1 MKKKILYI
9 AEAFGGGVFT
19 YFTELANA
27 VAEEYEVLIAYAKR
41 AETPENFERF
51 FRPDIRFVEILNF
64 QRSVNPLQ
72 DFKAMQEIR
81 HLVRE
86 YGPDIIH
93 LHSSK
98 AGFCGRMAINCK
110 KHRVYYTPHG
120 YAFLKQDD
128 SALKRKIYFL
138 AEKVLSTSH
147 AKVIGVSKGEY
158 EEALKLTKNAMYI
171 NNGID
176 IAKIPKG
183 GKKEFDR
190 EHPVICTLG
199 RISFPKNPSM
209 FNRIAE
215 SFPEWKFIWIGD
227 GDLRSE
233 LTASNIEITGWMDR
247 EEATE
252 QLARA
257 DVFLIPSLWEGLP
270 VALLEAMY
278 QEKLCIASRVIG
290 NRDVMINGENG
301 FLADRYEDY
310 VRILKDVSSGKIPVE
325 KIQKRAK
332 QDVVESYSTT
342 KMCGEYLR
350 VYRED
355 TK

>member
-1 MKKKILYI
+1 M
-9 AEAFGGGVFT
+9 
-19 YFTELANA
+19 
-27 VAEEYEVLIAYAKR
+27 
-41 AETPENFERF
+41 
-51 FRPDIRFVEILNF
+51 
-64 QRSVNPLQ
+64 
-72 DFKAMQEIR
+72 
-81 HLVRE
+81 RE
-86 YGPDIIH
+86 YDPDIIH

-138 AEKVLSTSH
+138 AEKVLSMSH

-176 IAKIPKG
+176 ITKIPKG

-332 QDVVESYSTT
+332 QDVTESYSTT

>member
-1 MKKKILYI
+1 MTGSIRSS
-9 AEAFGGGVFT
+9 
-19 YFTELANA
+19 
-27 VAEEYEVLIAYAKR
+27 VL
-41 AETPENFERF
+41 
-51 FRPDIRFVEILNF
+51 
-64 QRSVNPLQ
+64 
-72 DFKAMQEIR
+72 
-81 HLVRE
+81 
-86 YGPDIIH
+86 
-93 LHSSK
+93 
-98 AGFCGRMAINCK
+98 
-110 KHRVYYTPHG
+110 
-120 YAFLKQDD
+120 
-128 SALKRKIYFL
+128 
-138 AEKVLSTSH
+138 
-147 AKVIGVSKGEY
+147 
-158 EEALKLTKNAMYI
+158 
-171 NNGID
+171 
-176 IAKIPKG
+176 
-183 GKKEFDR
+183 
-190 EHPVICTLG
+190 
-199 RISFPKNPSM
+199 
-209 FNRIAE
+209 
-215 SFPEWKFIWIGD
+215 
-227 GDLRSE
+227 
-233 LTASNIEITGWMDR
+233 

-332 QDVVESYSTT
+332 QDVTESYSTT

>member
-1 MKKKILYI
+1 ML
-9 AEAFGGGVFT
+9 
-19 YFTELANA
+19 
-27 VAEEYEVLIAYAKR
+27 
-41 AETPENFERF
+41 
-51 FRPDIRFVEILNF
+51 FR
-64 QRSVNPLQ
+64 S
-72 DFKAMQEIR
+72 
-81 HLVRE
+81 
-86 YGPDIIH
+86 
-93 LHSSK
+93 
-98 AGFCGRMAINCK
+98 
-110 KHRVYYTPHG
+110 
-120 YAFLKQDD
+120 
-128 SALKRKIYFL
+128 KIYFL
-138 AEKVLSTSH
+138 AEKALSMSH

-176 IAKIPKG
+176 ITKIPKG

-227 GDLRSE
+227 GDLRSA

-290 NRDVMINGENG
+290 NRDVMIDGKNG

-332 QDVVESYSTT
+332 DRKSTR
-342 KMCGEYLR
+342 LNSSHQ
-350 VYRED
+350 
-355 TK
+355 

>member
-1 MKKKILYI
+1 M
-9 AEAFGGGVFT
+9 
-19 YFTELANA
+19 
-27 VAEEYEVLIAYAKR
+27 
-41 AETPENFERF
+41 
-51 FRPDIRFVEILNF
+51 
-64 QRSVNPLQ
+64 
-72 DFKAMQEIR
+72 
-81 HLVRE
+81 
-86 YGPDIIH
+86 
-93 LHSSK
+93 
-98 AGFCGRMAINCK
+98 
-110 KHRVYYTPHG
+110 
-120 YAFLKQDD
+120 
-128 SALKRKIYFL
+128 
-138 AEKVLSTSH
+138 SH

-176 IAKIPKG
+176 ITKIPKG

-278 QEKLCIASRVIG
+278 QAKLCIASSVIG
-290 NRDVMINGENG
+290 NRDVMIDGKNG

-310 VRILKDVSSGKIPVE
+310 VRILKNISNGKIPVE
-325 KIQKRAK
+325 EIQKRAK
-332 QDVVESYSTT
+332 QDVIESYSTT

>member
-1 MKKKILYI
+1 
-9 AEAFGGGVFT
+9 
-19 YFTELANA
+19 
-27 VAEEYEVLIAYAKR
+27 
-41 AETPENFERF
+41 
-51 FRPDIRFVEILNF
+51 
-64 QRSVNPLQ
+64 
-72 DFKAMQEIR
+72 
-81 HLVRE
+81 
-86 YGPDIIH
+86 
-93 LHSSK
+93 
-98 AGFCGRMAINCK
+98 
-110 KHRVYYTPHG
+110 
-120 YAFLKQDD
+120 
-128 SALKRKIYFL
+128 
-138 AEKVLSTSH
+138 
-147 AKVIGVSKGEY
+147 
-158 EEALKLTKNAMYI
+158 
-171 NNGID
+171 
-176 IAKIPKG
+176 
-183 GKKEFDR
+183 
-190 EHPVICTLG
+190 
-199 RISFPKNPSM
+199 M

-325 KIQKRAK
+325 KIQKKEQSR
-332 QDVVESYSTT
+332 
-342 KMCGEYLR
+342 M
-350 VYRED
+350 
-355 TK
+355 